1 MHKYDLR
8 EREIQERPHFDKYKV
23 GEKKPRCLIS
33 PRLSPLS
40 CLATASLLPPGSLQH
55 QNQLASLEDPLDLIS
70 TRSFQLS
77 ALSNHHPV
85 PTTAELDIIV
95 DRLVPFTED
104 RLIVWIGPK
113 MSVMMGRAVSEVREG
128 LCEGDGGFDLV
139 LAEKK
144 EQVGQRW

>member
-1 MHKYDLR
+1 M
-8 EREIQERPHFDKYKV
+8 
-23 GEKKPRCLIS
+23 
-33 PRLSPLS
+33 
-40 CLATASLLPPGSLQH
+40 
-55 QNQLASLEDPLDLIS
+55 
-70 TRSFQLS
+70 
-77 ALSNHHPV
+77 